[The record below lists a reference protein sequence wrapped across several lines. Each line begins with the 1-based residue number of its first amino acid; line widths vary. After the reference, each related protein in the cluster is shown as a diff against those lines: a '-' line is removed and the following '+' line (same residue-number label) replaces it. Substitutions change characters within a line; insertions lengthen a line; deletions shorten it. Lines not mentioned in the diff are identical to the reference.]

1 MKASGK
7 CKDLIKKYEGCE
19 LEAYKC
25 PAGIWTVGYGHT
37 DANVTSGTV
46 ITQEEADKLFDKDIL
61 KFEKAV
67 TRMVKT
73 IINQNQFDALVSFA
87 FNLGSGALLNSTL
100 LKKLNSGD
108 KQGAANE
115 FDRWVYGN
123 NKTKLEGLVRR
134 RKEEKELFLS

>member
-1 MKASGK
+1 MKASGR
-7 CKDLIKKYEGCE
+7 CKDLIKKYEGCK

-25 PAGIWTVGYGHT
+25 PAGIWTIGYGHT
-37 DANVTSGTV
+37 DSNVTSGTI
-46 ITQEEADKLFDKDIL
+46 ITQDEADELFNKDIL

-67 TRMVKT
+67 SHMVKT
-73 IINQNQFDALVSFA
+73 TINQNQFDALVSFA
-87 FNLGSGALLNSTL
+87 FNLGNGALLNSTL

-115 FDRWVYGN
+115 FDRWVYSN

-134 RKEEKELFLS
+134 RKEEKELFLL